1 LHWSYGVNS
10 LRLQRIPAPAAEAAP
25 RVVEP
30 RAPSRS
36 TPRQPPVNCFTPSGA
51 SRRSVRPDGPSAC
64 PASGPHVRWG
74 RRPSGHGSIPVNRAL
89 SVRASSCDYD
99 TLEETYLFSSNRTLR
114 LSSVFLLCKTD
125 QGWLVFTGGNPRPNR
140 ADKDSPCPSF
150 PLQTVWILALHAPG
164 RTTLQGSGRE
174 WRAEESG
181 SELRSRYALCEGW
194 RLSPC
199 RRSQRNRVV
208 NYSAKTAT
216 LRLSSVFLLCKTA
229 QGWLVFTGGNPR
241 PNRADKDS
249 PCPSLPCERFGYW
262 CWMPRR
268 GRHYKAVAGEWK
280 AEEWGSELRSRYALC
295 VGLALVAMPQIATKP
310 RQDLP
315 NALDCWGAPASCSW
329 PRSGDFP
336 AACRARSDAPGAVD
350 RPQRCAKR
358 ATSQASSLRRLVP
371 FCGKKPV
378 EIAPDRRSNVPIVSP
393 PRPASADT
401 RRAG

>member
-1 LHWSYGVNS
+1 MACIY
-10 LRLQRIPAPAAEAAP
+10 R
-25 RVVEP
+25 
-30 RAPSRS
+30 
-36 TPRQPPVNCFTPSGA
+36 RQPEAKPSG
-51 SRRSVRPDGPSAC
+51 
-64 PASGPHVRWG
+64 
-74 RRPSGHGSIPVNRAL
+74 
-89 SVRASSCDYD
+89 
-99 TLEETYLFSSNRTLR
+99 
-114 LSSVFLLCKTD
+114 
-125 QGWLVFTGGNPRPNR
+125 QGFPLPII
-140 ADKDSPCPSF
+140 